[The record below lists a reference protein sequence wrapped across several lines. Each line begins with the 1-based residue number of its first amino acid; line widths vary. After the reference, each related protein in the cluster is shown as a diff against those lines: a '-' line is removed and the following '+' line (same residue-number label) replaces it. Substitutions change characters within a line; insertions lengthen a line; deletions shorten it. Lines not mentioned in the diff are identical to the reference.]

1 LALRR
6 ILPKVL
12 WFTASTD

>member
-1 LALRR
+1 LRR

-12 WFTASTD
+12 WFTATTD